1 MIVDFLK
8 AEPEE
13 RSDAYKQF
21 DERFGALTKFSL
33 LTSHELIE
41 KKRKG
46 KKSHFRFLKMIG
58 NWLYVINLFI

>member
-8 AEPEE
+8 AESEE

-21 DERFGALTKFSL
+21 DEGFSALTNFSL

-41 KKRKG
+41 QKRKV
-46 KKSHFRFLKMIG
+46 KKK
-58 NWLYVINLFI
+58 VIFDS